1 MKEPIIRTHNREIDE
16 LFERY
21 RRAPGS
27 HVFAPLAD
35 AYRKLGL
42 MEEALDICARGL
54 AANPRY
60 ASGYVVQGKCQFDAG
75 RADRAEES
83 FKKVLEIDGQN
94 LVALRYLGIIRAGCG
109 DTEGARGYFEQILVL
124 DPDDKEIRQR
134 LDAVKASSA
143 PVTATSLVEE
153 IEQVLEDAPMIPIP
167 ASARV
172 EPACARG
179 WNRPQPRIEPVTQQI
194 DKGSLDKDDKRSL
207 DKDEVMDLP
216 EVRDEFEGSP
226 ILLGDDSVTTEY
238 IATVT
243 LADIFA
249 SQGYAAKALKIYQ
262 DVMRRQPDNQVVL
275 KKIAALERGERIVR
289 DDGDEHG
296 AETGRQPGGSARPD
310 SGPRAGF
317 PRGCPSGISP
327 VPTASQGPSF
337 APTTPAGAAI
347 DEGRSYEQFK
357 RWLRTVSD

>member
-42 MEEALDICARGL
+42 IEEALDFCARGL

-83 FKKVLEIDGQN
+83 FKKVLELDSHN

-109 DTEGARGYFEQILVL
+109 DAEGARGYFEQILVL

-134 LDAVKASSA
+134 LDAVKTSSA
-143 PVTATSLVEE
+143 PVSATTLVEE

-167 ASARV
+167 ATREVPRVEPIRPRAEAAAPRV
-172 EPACARG
+172 EPAAT
-179 WNRPQPRIEPVTQQI
+179 PV
-194 DKGSLDKDDKRSL
+194 DVRSSAP
-207 DKDEVMDLP
+207 DEVMDLP

-262 DVMRRQPDNQVVL
+262 DVLRRQPDNQDVK

-289 DDGDEHG
+289 DDGDEKDDSP
-296 AETGRQPGGSARPD
+296 AAAPASTSAPA
-310 SGPRAGF
+310 SAPA
-317 PRGCPSGISP
+317 PASP
-327 VPTASQGPSF
+327 PAPNTASSGPSF

>member
-1 MKEPIIRTHNREIDE
+1 MKEPIIRTHNREIDD

-42 MEEALDICARGL
+42 VEEALDICARGL
-54 AANPRY
+54 SANPRY
-60 ASGYVVQGKCQFDAG
+60 ASGYVVQGKCQYDGG

-83 FKKVLEIDGQN
+83 FKKVLELDPQN
-94 LVALRYLGIIRAGCG
+94 LVALRYLGIIRAACG
-109 DTEGARGYFEQILVL
+109 DAEGARGYFEHILVL

-134 LDAVKASSA
+134 LEVLGESA
-143 PVTATSLVEE
+143 PVSGNSLVEE
-153 IEQVLEDAPMIPIP
+153 IEKVLEPESKPVRVVEPAKVSIGGPAKAPSIEPV
-167 ASARV
+167 AARV
-172 EPACARG
+172 EPAV
-179 WNRPQPRIEPVTQQI
+179 PREDVIE
-194 DKGSLDKDDKRSL
+194 
-207 DKDEVMDLP
+207 LP

-226 ILLGDDSVTTEY
+226 IQLGDDSTTTEY

-249 SQGYAAKALKIYQ
+249 AQGYSAKALKIYH
-262 DVMRRQPDNQVVL
+262 DVLRRQPDNEDVRRKV
-275 KKIAALERGERIVR
+275 AAIEKGEAISSPAE
-289 DDGDEHG
+289 DDLPPIKDD
-296 AETGRQPGGSARPD
+296 ARPAVLA
-310 SGPRAGF
+310 PA
-317 PRGCPSGISP
+317 PA
-327 VPTASQGPSF
+327 VT
-337 APTTPAGAAI
+337 APTSAAGTIPPGAAI